1 MENDILT
8 SLLNLER
15 EIMSDRFLR
24 RKISMMEW
32 GGADVSISKCLDED
46 TKKWLQDQPFLVISP
61 QNSVP
66 RRRAVITEFSEELS
80 WLFHRLRIIF
90 SGRIDYISKYD
101 FYGSLAQSAID
112 YLEKNKESKDMRP
125 LLLAV
130 VNTAKGLLDE

>member
-1 MENDILT
+1 MENSILNN
-8 SLLNLER
+8 LLNLER
-15 EIMSDRFLR
+15 EIMSDRFLK

-32 GGADVSISKCLDED
+32 SGADVIIRRRLNENI
-46 TKKWLQDQPFLVISP
+46 KKWLTDQPFLVISP
-61 QNSVP
+61 QNSIP

-112 YLEKNKESKDMRP
+112 YLQKNKDSKDRRP
-125 LLLAV
+125 LLLEV
-130 VNTAKGLLDE
+130 VKTAKGLLDE